1 MYTLATAALAVAL
14 GISLS
19 AIPAMSADDNK
30 TLKDKAVDA
39 KDTVKEK
46 TSEAWDKTKET
57 TSEAWDKA
65 KEKTSEAWDKTREK
79 TVEAK
84 DKIKAKVSGDKKESA
99 EDKAEATR
107 EKADGKDTVG
117 AKVDRGVEKT
127 KAKARETKDK
137 IAAQTESSADIRQAQ
152 MALKDKGHAPG
163 PIDGIHG
170 PRTSAALSRLP
181 EGREHQGDRPAR
193 RRHQVAPDGP
203 GLERRDGAV
212 GLAGRREALRGAV
225 CGRLTVGGPGS
236 TVEDRKAL
244 TRHRGA
250 RRASAGPA

>member
-1 MYTLATAALAVAL
+1 MYKLATAALAVAL

-30 TLKDKAVDA
+30 TLK
-39 KDTVKEK
+39 E

-65 KEKTSEAWDKTREK
+65 KEK

-99 EDKAEATR
+99 EDQAEAARKAE
-107 EKADGKDTVG
+107 GKDTVG

-137 IAAQTESSADIRQAQ
+137 IAAQTESSAEIRQGQ
-152 MALKDKGHAPG
+152 MALKEKGHDPG

-170 PRTSAALSRLP
+170 PRTSAALRAYQKA
-181 EGREHQGDRPAR
+181 ENIK
-193 RRHQVAPDGP
+193 VT
-203 GLERRDGAV
+203 
-212 GLAGRREALRGAV
+212 
-225 CGRLTVGGPGS
+225 GRLDADTESHLMGQAS
-236 TVEDRKAL
+236 S
-244 TRHRGA
+244 GA
-250 RRASAGPA
+250 TTPSASPAAEKPSAAPSAGGSPSAAPAPPSKTQKP

>member
-1 MYTLATAALAVAL
+1 MYKLATAALAVAL

-46 TSEAWDKTKET
+46 TSEAWDKTKE
-57 TSEAWDKA
+57 
-65 KEKTSEAWDKTREK
+65 KTSEAWDKTKEE

-99 EDKAEATR
+99 EDQAEAAARKAE
-107 EKADGKDTVG
+107 GKDTVG

-137 IAAQTESSADIRQAQ
+137 IAAQTESSADLRQAQ
-152 MALKDKGHAPG
+152 MALKEKGHDPG

-170 PRTSAALSRLP
+170 PRTSAALRSYQKA
-181 EGREHQGDRPAR
+181 ENIK
-193 RRHQVAPDGP
+193 VT
-203 GLERRDGAV
+203 
-212 GLAGRREALRGAV
+212 
-225 CGRLTVGGPGS
+225 GRLDGETKSHLMGQASTGS
-236 TVEDRKAL
+236 TTTPSASPAAEKPMTGEKPPA
-244 TRHRGA
+244 A
-250 RRASAGPA
+250 PSSAGS

>member
-1 MYTLATAALAVAL
+1 MYKLATAALAVAL

-19 AIPAMSADDNK
+19 GIPAMSADDNK

-65 KEKTSEAWDKTREK
+65 KEKT
-79 TVEAK
+79 VEAK

-99 EDKAEATR
+99 EDQAEAARKAE
-107 EKADGKDTVG
+107 GKDTVG
-117 AKVDRGVEKT
+117 AKVDREKT

-137 IAAQTESSADIRQAQ
+137 IAAQTESSAEIRQAQ
-152 MALKDKGHAPG
+152 LALKEKGHDPG

-170 PRTSAALSRLP
+170 PRTSAALRAYQKA
-181 EGREHQGDRPAR
+181 ENIK
-193 RRHQVAPDGP
+193 VT
-203 GLERRDGAV
+203 
-212 GLAGRREALRGAV
+212 
-225 CGRLTVGGPGS
+225 GRLDADTKSHLMRQASSGATAPSASPAAPSPTTSGGS
-236 TVEDRKAL
+236 
-244 TRHRGA
+244 
-250 RRASAGPA
+250 ASAPAQGTEKTPKP